1 MSCESDLQ
9 TTEQV
14 PELELSTNVSDVEN
28 DELLNRLEEE
38 NYSESTK
45 LSFRELL
52 RIHTKQ
58 TVWGFKYGQN
68 IRENALARDKNL
80 QESSEKKRDSD
91 LESNTVTEQHENFDS
106 EPGPSTSKVCT
117 TENDHKTPHS
127 RKEERISRSRTSK
140 RKNSTKQDF
149 ESPTKTRRVPLP
161 LMNWADSKEVWMY
174 MVYKEEAS
182 QNLRNPRLF
191 EDFTG
196 FMPRMR
202 AILLDWVME
211 VCEVY
216 HLRRVTYYLTVDYF
230 DRFLSLRPD
239 VPKSQLQLVGITCL
253 FIASKLEEV
262 YPPRLSEFSYVCD
275 GACTPEDILNCEL
288 LILNSLGWDLNVM
301 TPSDWLNLYM
311 QIHFQAP
318 TVIKRRLNP
327 DTTRSFL
334 FPQYSGYQFTRA
346 SQMIDAFS
354 LDPGFLKF
362 SYSTL
367 AAAAIYF
374 MYGKQVA
381 LDVSGIAWEHL
392 QPCAEYMAAFYLV
405 LRDSS
410 DPRLTSCKS
419 DTPQDD
425 QGNHHFD
432 SLRLRVPDLVKNENH
447 SLQTHVVNMEY
458 FEKAAILRLEQMGLK
473 VERTYVNKNNTNSPE
488 KSPEESQDNSTPEK
502 SPDDQEADDLVC
514 MYDVEK
520 VACDAVALDDSDIT
534 ISNVSSPDADIIL
547 SDDKALLT
555 FDDILKGI
563 VKCNQKNI
571 PVQSPSPIKESLKD
585 ALESLD

>member
-1 MSCESDLQ
+1 MSSDSSLQ
-9 TTEQV
+9 TSEAV
-14 PELELSTNVSDVEN
+14 DLGNLSDSDN
-28 DELLNRLEEE
+28 NELLNRLEEE
-38 NYSESTK
+38 TYSENTK
-45 LSFRELL
+45 LTFPELL
-52 RIHTKQ
+52 RIHPKQ

-68 IRENALARDKNL
+68 IRENALARDKNI
-80 QESSEKKRDSD
+80 QESGEKRRESESEGNHEKSVTDFSQRD
-91 LESNTVTEQHENFDS
+91 
-106 EPGPSTSKVCT
+106 PGPSSSKACT
-117 TENDHKTPHS
+117 TEKDHKTPHS
-127 RKEERISRSRTSK
+127 VKEGRSTQSRTSK
-140 RKNSTKQDF
+140 RKNSARQDF
-149 ESPTKTRRVPLP
+149 GSPRKTRRVPLP

-182 QNLRNPRLF
+182 LNLRNPRLF
-191 EDFTG
+191 EDFSN

-239 VPKSQLQLVGITCL
+239 VPKNQLQLVGVTCL
-253 FIASKLEEV
+253 FLASKLEEV
-262 YPPRLSEFSYVCD
+262 YPPRLTELSYVCD
-275 GACTPEDILNCEL
+275 GACTPDDILNCEL

-318 TVIKRRLNP
+318 SVIRRKLHE

-346 SQMIDAFS
+346 SQMLDAFS

-367 AAAAIYF
+367 AAAAMYF

-381 LDVSGIAWEHL
+381 LDVSGLTWEQL
-392 QPCAEYMAAFYLV
+392 QPCSEYMAAFYLV
-405 LRDSS
+405 LRDTP
-410 DPRLTSCKS
+410 DPRLMSCKS
-419 DTPQDD
+419 DTPQDE
-425 QGNHHFD
+425 QGHPHLN
-432 SLRLRVPDLVKNENH
+432 SLRQRVPDLVKNENH

-458 FEKAAILRLEQMGLK
+458 FEKSAIIRLEQMGLK
-473 VERTYVNKNNTNSPE
+473 VERTYVNKKKHNSPE
-488 KSPEESQDNSTPEK
+488 KPMDEAKENRPEQT
-502 SPDDQEADDLVC
+502 QETEDDLVC

-520 VACDAVALDDSDIT
+520 VSCDAVALDDSDIS
-534 ISNVSSPDADIIL
+534 ISNVSSPDADLIL
-547 SDDKALLT
+547 SDDKGLLT
-555 FDDILKGI
+555 FDEILEGI
-563 VKCNQKNI
+563 VKCNQKNL
-571 PVQSPSPIKESLKD
+571 PAQEPSPTKELLED
-585 ALESLD
+585 ALKRLE

>member
-1 MSCESDLQ
+1 MSSDNSLQ
-9 TTEQV
+9 TSEA
-14 PELELSTNVSDVEN
+14 LDLGNLSDSDN
-28 DELLNRLEEE
+28 NELLNRLEEE
-38 NYSESTK
+38 TYSENTK
-45 LSFRELL
+45 LTFPELL
-52 RIHTKQ
+52 RIHPKQ

-68 IRENALARDKNL
+68 IRENALARDKNI
-80 QESSEKKRDSD
+80 QESGEKRRESESEGN
-91 LESNTVTEQHENFDS
+91 LEKGANDFSQKD
-106 EPGPSTSKVCT
+106 PGPSSFKACT
-117 TENDHKTPHS
+117 TEKDHKTPHS
-127 RKEERISRSRTSK
+127 VKEGRSAQSRTSK
-140 RKNSTKQDF
+140 RKNSARQDF
-149 ESPTKTRRVPLP
+149 GSPRKTRRVPLP

-182 QNLRNPRLF
+182 LNLRNPRLF
-191 EDFTG
+191 EDFSN

-239 VPKSQLQLVGITCL
+239 VPKNQLQLVGVTCL
-253 FIASKLEEV
+253 FLASKLEEV
-262 YPPRLSEFSYVCD
+262 YPPRLTELSYVCD
-275 GACTPEDILNCEL
+275 GACTPDDILNCEL

-318 TVIKRRLNP
+318 SVIRRKLHE

-346 SQMIDAFS
+346 SQMLDAFS

-367 AAAAIYF
+367 AAAAMYF

-381 LDVSGIAWEHL
+381 LDVSGLTWEQL
-392 QPCAEYMAAFYLV
+392 QPCSEYMAAFYLV
-405 LRDSS
+405 LRDTP
-410 DPRLTSCKS
+410 DPRLMSCKS
-419 DTPQDD
+419 DTPQDE
-425 QGNHHFD
+425 QGHPHLN
-432 SLRLRVPDLVKNENH
+432 SLRQRVPDLVKNENH

-458 FEKAAILRLEQMGLK
+458 FEKSAIIRLEQMGLK
-473 VERTYVNKNNTNSPE
+473 VERTYVNKKKHHSPE
-488 KSPEESQDNSTPEK
+488 KPTDETKENRPEQT
-502 SPDDQEADDLVC
+502 QETEDDLVC

-520 VACDAVALDDSDIT
+520 VSCDAVALDDSDIS
-534 ISNVSSPDADIIL
+534 ISNISSPDADLIL
-547 SDDKALLT
+547 SDDKGLLT
-555 FDDILKGI
+555 FDEILEGI
-563 VKCNQKNI
+563 VKCNQKNL
-571 PVQSPSPIKESLKD
+571 PVQEPSPTKELLED
-585 ALESLD
+585 ALKRLE

>member
-1 MSCESDLQ
+1 MSHLKTVEVI
-9 TTEQV
+9 EQETLDS
-14 PELELSTNVSDVEN
+14 PDAEN
-28 DELLNRLEEE
+28 TDLLNRLEEE
-38 NYSESTK
+38 NYSEANK
-45 LSFRELL
+45 LPFQELL
-52 RIHTKQ
+52 RMHTKQ

-68 IRENALARDKNL
+68 IRESALARDKCL
-80 QESSEKKRDSD
+80 LESSEKKRDTESGCKSD
-91 LESNTVTEQHENFDS
+91 AAPGSCTKS
-106 EPGPSTSKVCT
+106 EPGPSSSQVCT
-117 TENDHKTPHS
+117 TEKDHKTPHS
-127 RKEERISRSRTSK
+127 RKEGRSARSRTSK
-140 RKNSTKQDF
+140 RKNSSKQDF
-149 ESPTKTRRVPLP
+149 GSPRKTRCVPLP

-182 QNLRNPRLF
+182 LNLRNPRLF
-191 EDFTG
+191 ENFTN

-239 VPKSQLQLVGITCL
+239 VPKSQLQLVGVTCL
-253 FIASKLEEV
+253 FLASKLEEV

-275 GACTPEDILNCEL
+275 GACSPDDILNCEL

-318 TVIKRRLNP
+318 SVVRRRLHQ
-327 DTTRSFL
+327 DTTRNFL

-346 SQMIDAFS
+346 SQLLDAFS

-367 AAAAIYF
+367 AAAAMYF

-381 LDVSGIAWEHL
+381 ADVSGLTWDQL

-405 LRDSS
+405 LRDTP
-410 DPRLTSCKS
+410 DPRLISCKS

-425 QGNHHFD
+425 KGFPNLESKRHRIPQ
-432 SLRLRVPDLVKNENH
+432 LVKDENH

-458 FEKAAILRLEQMGLK
+458 FEKSAIIRLEQMGLK
-473 VERTYVNKNNTNSPE
+473 VERTYVSKNKKSSAQSPG
-488 KSPEESQDNSTPEK
+488 SPKT
-502 SPDDQEADDLVC
+502 PDDTKENSRPEVEENEDLVC

-520 VACDAVALDDSDIT
+520 VGCDAVALDDSDIS
-534 ISNVSSPDADIIL
+534 ISNVSSPDADLIL
-547 SDDKALLT
+547 ADDKALMS
-555 FDDILKGI
+555 FDEILEGI
-563 VKCNQKNI
+563 VKCNQKNFPGHTLI
-571 PVQSPSPIKESLKD
+571 SPTKD
-585 ALESLD
+585 ETLQRLD

>member
-1 MSCESDLQ
+1 MSAEESHLFAI
-9 TTEQV
+9 ESME
-14 PELELSTNVSDVEN
+14 PHGSTSPSDSEN
-28 DELLNRLEEE
+28 NELLNRFEEE
-38 NYSESTK
+38 NYSETTK
-45 LSFRELL
+45 LPFQELL
-52 RIHTKQ
+52 RVHTKQ

-68 IRENALARDKNL
+68 IRESALARDKTI
-80 QESSEKKRDSD
+80 QESAEKKCDKETTSTTD
-91 LESNTVTEQHENFDS
+91 CELNS
-106 EPGPSTSKVCT
+106 EPSTSKVCT
-117 TENDHKTPHS
+117 TEKEHKTPHS
-127 RKEERISRSRTSK
+127 VKEGRSVRTRTSK
-140 RKNSTKQDF
+140 RKNSSKQDF
-149 ESPTKTRRVPLP
+149 ASPRKNRCVPLP

-182 QNLRNPRLF
+182 LNLRNPRLF
-191 EDFTG
+191 EDFTN

-216 HLRRVTYYLTVDYF
+216 HLRRVTYYLAVDYF

-239 VPKSQLQLVGITCL
+239 VPKNQLQLVGVTCL

-262 YPPRLSEFSYVCD
+262 YPPRLSEFSFVCD
-275 GACTPEDILNCEL
+275 GACSPDDILNCEL
-288 LILNSLGWDLNVM
+288 LILNSLGWDLNIM

-318 TVIKRRLNP
+318 SVVRRKLLQ
-327 DTTRSFL
+327 DTTRNFL

-367 AAAAIYF
+367 AAAAMYF

-381 LDVSGIAWEHL
+381 LDVSGLPWSQL

-405 LRDSS
+405 LRDTP
-410 DPRLTSCKS
+410 DPKLISCKS
-419 DTPQDD
+419 DTPQEEHG
-425 QGNHHFD
+425 QPHLASVRN
-432 SLRLRVPDLVKNENH
+432 RVPNLVKDENH

-458 FEKAAILRLEQMGLK
+458 FEKSAVIRLEQMGLK
-473 VERTYVNKNNTNSPE
+473 VERTYVSKKKRNTNQAEADLS
-488 KSPEESQDNSTPEK
+488 EK
-502 SPDDQEADDLVC
+502 SPDTKENRPQDTEDDEEDLVC

-520 VACDAVALDDSDIT
+520 VACDAVALEDSDLS
-534 ISNVSSPDADIIL
+534 ISNVSSPDADLIL
-547 SDDKALLT
+547 SDDKALMS
-555 FDDILKGI
+555 FDEILDGLI
-563 VKCNQKNI
+563 KCNKKNI
-571 PVQSPSPIKESLKD
+571 PVQVSPDKELLEETLKR
-585 ALESLD
+585 LE